1 MIEILCENA
10 KYRTIEVVE
19 GTNLL
24 ELYHKVEPNIEFFP
38 IGAYV
43 NNKVRELSY
52 TIFKPKVVRFFDFTD
67 PNGYQMYVRSL
78 SFLLYKALKDL
89 YPQVILIIKH
99 SISNGRYCEIQNLQT
114 ELTDEIVRQIAEY
127 MKKLVEKDIRFERTE
142 VLTKDAIKMYDLHS
156 LYDKKRLFQSRKNM
170 YTSVYRLED
179 TIDYFYGYLVPSTGY
194 LQKFHL
200 QKYYN
205 GLLLQPPLRTNPNH
219 LPEVKYYDKL
229 FHVFQEHKKWVEI
242 LNVAYVG
249 DLNEH
254 VENKTVGT
262 FIKVSEALHEKKIA
276 LIADEINKNK
286 DVKMILISGPSSSG
300 KTTFAKRLS
309 IHLQVLGYKSIS
321 ISMDDYFVDR
331 QYTPRDEN
339 GNYDFEHPEAIDI
352 DLFNRQMLDLLQ
364 GKTVS
369 IPSFDFAKGK
379 KTFKGRKLKLKPE
392 NLLIIE
398 GIHALNPIMS
408 KIVPEERKYKIFVS
422 TLTQISID
430 SHNPIPTTDNR
441 LIRRIV
447 RDYRYRGYSAL
458 ETLKRW
464 TSVRRGED
472 LHIFP
477 FQEEAHIMF
486 NSALLCELGVLKQY
500 AEPILQEVPETE
512 PEYAEAVRLLKFL
525 SYFKRIPE
533 REIPPTSIL
542 REFFGGSSFV
552 Y

>member
-1 MIEILCENA
+1 MIEVICEQA
-10 KYRTIEVVE
+10 KRNIISVVP
-19 GTNLL
+19 GTSLYDISKHVEPLL
-24 ELYHKVEPNIEFFP
+24 EYPPL
-38 IGAYV
+38 GAYV

-52 TIFKPKVVRFFDFTD
+52 TIFKPKVIRFFDFTD

-78 SFLLYKALKDL
+78 SFLLYKALKEL
-89 YPQVILIIKH
+89 YPNAHLLIKH
-99 SISNGRYCEIQNLQT
+99 SISGGRYCEINNIDIEITDRVVQ
-114 ELTDEIVRQIAEY
+114 ELSDRMYQIVA
-127 MKKLVEKDIRFERTE
+127 KDIPFIRTE
-142 VLTKDAIKMYDLHS
+142 VLTSEAIRLYEQNGLH
-156 LYDKKRLFQSRKNM
+156 DKKKLFQSRKLM
-170 YTSVYRLED
+170 FTSVYKLEN
-179 TIDYFYGYLVPSTGY
+179 TVDYFYGYLVPSTGY
-194 LQKFHL
+194 LRKFHV

-205 GLLLQPPLRTNPNH
+205 GLLLQAPLRLNPDK
-219 LPEVKYYDKL
+219 LPQVRYYDKL
-229 FHVFQEHKKWVEI
+229 FHVFQEHKRWVQI

-254 VENKTVGT
+254 VENRTVGT
-262 FIKVSEALHEKKIA
+262 LIKVSEALHEKKLA
-276 LIADEINKNK
+276 MIADEIDKRK
-286 DVKMILISGPSSSG
+286 DVKIVLISGPSSSG
-300 KTTFAKRLS
+300 KTTFAKRLA
-309 IHLQVLGYKSIS
+309 IHLQVLGYKSIP

-331 QYTPRDEN
+331 QFTPRDEE
-339 GNYDFEHPEAIDI
+339 GNYDFERPDAIDI
-352 DLFNRQMLDLLQ
+352 DLFNQQMHQLLI
-364 GKTVS
+364 GKTVNL
-369 IPSFDFAKGK
+369 PSFDFSKGK
-379 KTFKGRKLKLKPE
+379 KFFKGKALRLQPD
-392 NLLIIE
+392 NILIIE

-408 KIVPEERKYKIFVS
+408 QMVPEERKYKIFVS
-422 TLTQISID
+422 ALTQISID

-464 TSVRRGED
+464 PSVRRGEE
-472 LHIFP
+472 LYIFP

-500 AEPILQEVPETE
+500 AEPILYEVPETE

-525 SYFKRIPE
+525 SYFKKIPE